1 MDDALTLAAEATA
14 PSRKLVYYNT
24 ASITRRHKHGMH
36 RKTLMVLHE
45 TVSTD
50 LAGLA
55 DILAIERYLAKED
68 YGIHGMS
75 DLEGHAAWSYGCGN
89 DIYYHAG
96 GVNGIADGIEQVSYI
111 PALLAKALLTKEQA
125 WHHWLAREKQLE
137 ATAKLLACWHNSNQK
152 NHPLVFVDGSGKHKG
167 VTSHWNV
174 SKFHKESQ
182 GHSDCWPHHLGGYY
196 PILLV
201 IHMAQGYAKLGY
213 HF

>member
-1 MDDALTLAAEATA
+1 MTETLTLAAEATA
-14 PSRKLVYYNT
+14 PKRKLLYYNT
-24 ASITRRHKHGMH
+24 ASLTKPHIQGKH

-45 TVSTD
+45 TVSGD

-55 DILAIERYLAKED
+55 DILGVERYLAKLD
-68 YGIHGMS
+68 YGIHGMT
-75 DLEGHAAWSYGCGN
+75 DAEGHCAWSYGQGN
-89 DIYYHAG
+89 AIFWQAG
-96 GVNGIADGIEQVSYI
+96 GVNDISDGIEQVSNI
-111 PALLAKALLTKEQA
+111 PLLLQKRIITKEQA
-125 WHHWLAREKQLE
+125 WHKWLARERQLE
-137 ATAKLLACWHNSNQK
+137 ATAKVLACWHNSDPK

-174 SKFHKESQ
+174 SRFHKESE